1 MMAKHFI
8 YATAGADAPTCVGLP
23 FFIGT
28 DAGEEGHEVQFAL
41 AGDATVLVQDSLI
54 ENVHLPTLK
63 EFWQSVRVLGNTVLP
78 LGPLL

>member
-1 MMAKHFI
+1 MAKLFI
-8 YATAGADAPTCVGLP
+8 YATAGADAPTRAGLP

-54 ENVHLPTLK
+54 ENVHPVGLPTLK
-63 EFWQSVRVLGNTVLP
+63 ELWQSVRVLGITVYL
-78 LGPLL
+78 